1 MMKRYALLLAILL
14 IAVSFLFSSCRPP
27 ELEGA
32 IVHLN
37 AGRDDQAYELAQEAA
52 QKYPDNSEAW
62 YVLGKIQGQKGM
74 IKEMVESF
82 DKSLALN
89 ASHKTDIE
97 LQRNSY
103 YSKYYNGGV
112 ASYNAF
118 IKREDREGEQ
128 ARKNLNSVIDNFN
141 KSLLIRPDYMAHRLI
156 AISYQ
161 NLGDE
166 ENNLKALE
174 TAAEVK
180 PDTVMAWVELGYYF
194 SRKNEYEKAAEYFNK
209 GLEID
214 PNNVECLTLYA
225 QNLDF
230 ADKKDEAIAAYKN
243 AIAKNPEEKAIPFN
257 LGLLL
262 NKQANELEDD
272 AQKKA
277 KLEEAVIYFK
287 KAYELDPELK
297 ETYDILSTLLLQLER
312 YDEAEEILD
321 DGVQRFPDS
330 ASMWQN
336 LSFLHAKLGNKEKAE
351 EYYEKSKQLRDH

>member
-1 MMKRYALLLAILL
+1 MKRYTFLLAILL

-37 AGRDDQAYELAQEAA
+37 AGRDDQAFELAKEAA
-52 QKYPDNSEAW
+52 QKYPDNAEAW

-74 IKEMVESF
+74 IKEMVDSF
-82 DKSLALN
+82 DKSLAIN
-89 ASHKTDIE
+89 ANYQKDIE

-103 YSKYYNGGV
+103 YSKYYNDAV
-112 ASYNAF
+112 ASYNGF
-118 IKREDREGEQ
+118 IKIEDREGEQ
-128 ARKNLNSVIDNFN
+128 ARKTLNSVIDNFN
-141 KSLLIRPDYMAHRLI
+141 KALMIQEDYMAHRLI

-161 NLGDE
+161 GLGDD
-166 ENNLKALE
+166 ENNLKELE
-174 TAAEVK
+174 IAAKVA
-180 PDTVMAWVELGYYF
+180 PDTVMAWIELGYYF
-194 SRKNEYEKAAEYFNK
+194 SRKKEYVKAADYFNK
-209 GLEID
+209 GLKVD

-262 NKQANELEDD
+262 NKQANDLEDD
-272 AQKKA
+272 AQKKV

-287 KAYELDPELK
+287 KAYDLDPELK

-312 YDEAEEILD
+312 YDEAEKILD

-336 LSFLHAKLGNKEKAE
+336 LSFLHAKLGHKDKAE
-351 EYYEKSKQLRDH
+351 EYYEKSKQLRDN